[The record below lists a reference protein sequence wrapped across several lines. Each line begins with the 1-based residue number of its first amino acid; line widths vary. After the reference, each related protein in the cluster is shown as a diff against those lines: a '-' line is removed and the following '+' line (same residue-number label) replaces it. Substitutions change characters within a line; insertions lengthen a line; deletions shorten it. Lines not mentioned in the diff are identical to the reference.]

1 MTSSSLP
8 LAWMT
13 HMASMVMHKCVTQA
27 LARSVDPRAHL
38 NEINWEVMSERL
50 LSGEDI
56 KMLWYYI
63 RKEVR
68 ALHQAGLLQGAAY
81 LFSYS
86 NFSSPSSSFFPSSSL
101 LSLLLSP
108 SSPPPSLLL
117 LTSLLPLFLP
127 SSPPSASS
135 FPILYFSV
143 SRQYSPARNCG
154 LPVTLCQTDCRPV
167 CARRHQVKS
176 EVHSVK
182 CTVYVN

>member
-1 MTSSSLP
+1 
-8 LAWMT
+8 
-13 HMASMVMHKCVTQA
+13 MVMHKCVTQA

-86 NFSSPSSSFFPSSSL
+86 NFSPFLPSVLPLLHPFFSSPPFFPSSSPL
-101 LSLLLSP
+101 LLPPPPLSLSCTFQYPDNTPLP
-108 SSPPPSLLL
+108 EIAA
-117 LTSLLPLFLP
+117 SLLP
-127 SSPPSASS
+127 
-135 FPILYFSV
+135 Y
-143 SRQYSPARNCG
+143 AR
-154 LPVTLCQTDCRPV
+154 LTVDQFVREDIKLKVRFTL
-167 CARRHQVKS
+167 
-176 EVHSVK
+176 
-182 CTVYVN
+182 

>member
-1 MTSSSLP
+1 MNKVQALMTSSLLP

-63 RKEVR
+63 RKEVC
-68 ALHQAGLLQGAAY
+68 ALYQAGLLQSAAF

-86 NFSSPSSSFFPSSSL
+86 NFPSPSSPLLPHFLPSFPLPPFFPSSSL
-101 LSLLLSP
+101 LPLLLPSP
-108 SSPPPSLLL
+108 PPPLFSSPPP
-117 LTSLLPLFLP
+117 LPLFPLLVLFSIQTILP
-127 SSPPSASS
+127 CQKLRPPCYLM
-135 FPILYFSV
+135 P
-143 SRQYSPARNCG
+143 
-154 LPVTLCQTDCRPV
+154 D
-167 CARRHQVKS
+167 
-176 EVHSVK
+176 
-182 CTVYVN
+182 